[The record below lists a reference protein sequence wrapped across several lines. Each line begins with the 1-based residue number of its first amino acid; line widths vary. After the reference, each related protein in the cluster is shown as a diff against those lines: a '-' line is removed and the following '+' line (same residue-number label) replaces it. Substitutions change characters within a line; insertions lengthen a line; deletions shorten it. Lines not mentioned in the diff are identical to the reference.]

1 VKTRTA
7 TEAMTI
13 LKPFMNRRQHRAV
26 LDLMKGEEG
35 QFFVDKMIELADR
48 VEAMPAT
55 YETEGQ
61 DDPIVYLHYFGPGD
75 WFIYEKD
82 KGSEDDAPEDAQSQ
96 TMGLADLYGDGGE
109 LGYISLPELF
119 SVTGLNEVQL
129 DFHWEPRPLSE
140 ARKYREHA

>member
-7 TEAMTI
+7 SEAMTV
-13 LKPFMNRRQHRAV
+13 LKPFMNKRQHRAV

-61 DDPIVYLHYFGPGD
+61 DDPIVCLHYFGPGD

-82 KGSEDDAPEDAQSQ
+82 KGSDQSQ
-96 TMGLADLYGDGGE
+96 TMGLADLYRDGGE

-140 ARKYREHA
+140 VRKYRDHA